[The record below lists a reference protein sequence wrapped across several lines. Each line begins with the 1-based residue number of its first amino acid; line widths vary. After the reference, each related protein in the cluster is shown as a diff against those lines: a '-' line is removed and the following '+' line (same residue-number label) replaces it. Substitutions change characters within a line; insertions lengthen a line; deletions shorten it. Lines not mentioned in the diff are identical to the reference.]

1 VTFHFQTNKGILGEV
16 VSMKTFYQFFEAI
29 EKHELE
35 DGSNPEIE
43 TILLQIKDKRDVV
56 KFALYCAKDCFRF
69 NDNTTRTVATNC
81 INLVRKWLKNPES
94 VTSDDLLTAAN
105 NVVDVVDDVD
115 VSSDAVYAAYAAHE
129 AARCVANATNTTN
142 TVYGIYVHSAS
153 DAANAFYYANNEDES
168 IRQQK
173 ENEYKSYALSLLRSS
188 NLMYK
193 DENEDKE
200 VEKQRNSFTNQFFS
214 KKSKLTNRFNI
225 MGLLDILEERGEDLV
240 QHIGNELHLNIP
252 NGITITAKDKNE
264 LVDKIWKNKAV
275 LHYLEKLYR

>member
-1 VTFHFQTNKGILGEV
+1 
-16 VSMKTFYQFFEAI
+16 MKTFYQFLEAI
-29 EKHELE
+29 EKHKLE
-35 DGSNPEIE
+35 DKPKSSIR
-43 TILLQIKDKRDVV
+43 TILEQIEDKKDIVR
-56 KFALYCAKDCFRF
+56 FALYCAKDCFKF
-69 NDNTTRTVATNC
+69 NNDVTRNNAINC
-81 INLVRKWLKNPES
+81 INLVQRWLKDNNS
-94 VTSDDLLTAAN
+94 VTDQQLKTTADTANITSLANQYHDD
-105 NVVDVVDDVD
+105 
-115 VSSDAVYAAYAAHE
+115 
-129 AARCVANATNTTN
+129 
-142 TVYGIYVHSAS
+142 AS
-153 DAANAFYYANNEDES
+153 DAANTAADAAIDAVYVASHTTDVVNYAVRVFYSAVESFFYAYGEDES

-188 NLMYK
+188 NLMHK

-225 MGLLDILEERGEDLV
+225 MGLLDMLEEKGEDLV

-264 LVDKIWKNKAV
+264 LVDKIWKNKFV